1 MKLGRRLGL
10 LILLIFWLTAF
21 VAAQPVKVVSPEEK
35 LMNLRFNQAQRLEQE
50 GQLTQA
56 AEIYRA
62 LVDAQPANY
71 LYYSN
76 YVNLLFRQKNLPELE
91 RVITR
96 FMQLNPLH
104 ENAAIDLGK
113 LFYVRGDSTEAFRE
127 WQKAVVKFNHSVS
140 FYRTLFNE
148 MVGLR
153 LYDEA
158 ERLIAAARAHYR
170 QPDLLTMELANL
182 QIARGKYSSAAREL
196 VLYARANPH
205 YYNMIAGQIL
215 RFPTDS
221 TLFIQIDSLLK
232 AELLLLPDQA
242 ALHRLRADFLFK
254 NGHYNE
260 ALEEIFQVEALTGN
274 HGDQALAMAKNLV
287 QIRRYELAQDFYTK
301 ILAKNELQ
309 GIAPQALLG
318 LAESF
323 EKVVL
328 EQTTAEPLHYFYPGN
343 FFFNTDFVQQINQEQ
358 SSLQKA
364 FAIYDS
370 LVANQ
375 PNSIYSA
382 QALYRLADL
391 RFRAVRDFDGALNL
405 LRQAQNITRD
415 RQLIL
420 NCALRIGEVQ
430 IARGDPDAALK
441 YYQAEIVRWE
451 GTPGEKDLRVHL
463 ALAQFLAQEFDSLDI
478 ELKNLIPLL
487 GPKHALFNDVVGFDG
502 FFRANYSETDAAGKK
517 AFSEF
522 ATAELLLRQNK
533 LSEAE
538 KIYAFILQNYPQT
551 PIISAARF
559 RLTQILLQFNRYA
572 EAEATAE
579 SFFASENENADQIA
593 FMLAEVADYRE
604 ANYQTAAH
612 YYELILEKYPNSFLI
627 DNVRKR
633 LRELQRLSSVKK
645 EI

>member
-1 MKLGRRLGL
+1 
-10 LILLIFWLTAF
+10 
-21 VAAQPVKVVSPEEK
+21 
-35 LMNLRFNQAQRLEQE
+35 
-50 GQLTQA
+50 
-56 AEIYRA
+56 
-62 LVDAQPANY
+62 
-71 LYYSN
+71 
-76 YVNLLFRQKNLPELE
+76 
-91 RVITR
+91 
-96 FMQLNPLH
+96 
-104 ENAAIDLGK
+104 
-113 LFYVRGDSTEAFRE
+113 
-127 WQKAVVKFNHSVS
+127 
-140 FYRTLFNE
+140 
-148 MVGLR
+148 
-153 LYDEA
+153 
-158 ERLIAAARAHYR
+158 
-170 QPDLLTMELANL
+170 
-182 QIARGKYSSAAREL
+182 
-196 VLYARANPH
+196 
-205 YYNMIAGQIL
+205 
-215 RFPTDS
+215 
-221 TLFIQIDSLLK
+221 
-232 AELLLLPDQA
+232 
-242 ALHRLRADFLFK
+242 
-254 NGHYNE
+254 
-260 ALEEIFQVEALTGN
+260 
-274 HGDQALAMAKNLV
+274 MAKNLV

-441 YYQAEIVRWE
+441 YYQAEIARWE

-522 ATAELLLRQNK
+522 ATAELLLHQNK

-604 ANYQTAAH
+604 ANYQAAAY

-633 LRELQRLSSVKK
+633 LRELQRLSGVKK

>member
-1 MKLGRRLGL
+1 MKLEWRLGL

-113 LFYVRGDSTEAFRE
+113 LFYVRGDSAEAFRE
-127 WQKAVVKFNHSVS
+127 WQKAVVKFNHGVS
-140 FYRTLFNE
+140 FYRALFNE

-196 VLYARANPH
+196 VLYARANPR

-221 TLFIQIDSLLK
+221 SLFIQIDSLLK
-232 AELLLLPDQA
+232 AELSLLPDQV

-254 NGHYNE
+254 NGRYNE

-323 EKVVL
+323 EKAGL

-441 YYQAEIVRWE
+441 YYQAEIARWE

-604 ANYQTAAH
+604 ANYQAAAY